1 MRPPGGPVT
10 HDVLLPVSVEVRQ
23 KEKHG
28 GVARLHDPSK
38 TLQISLGR
46 RQVAKGCLGTQ
57 RPTAAPTVPP
67 LKRFSELL
75 ARSGRTAAGFEDAP
89 SGWTRERNHGVA
101 LPTSRD
107 VRDNDRSQEFARLR
121 DSLQELTDILAL
133 QRNRESAPCREKVP
147 EEDPGWATARMKLGL
162 AYAQRDDGDRS
173 QNWEMAIAAFEDAL
187 SVLTRERDPEQ
198 WATARMNLGVAY
210 RDRLVGDRSDN
221 LKRAICA
228 IEDSLSV
235 WTRERNPEQWA
246 AARMNLG
253 IAYWECHA
261 GDRQENQERA
271 IRAFEDCLSV
281 WTSGRDPEHW
291 ATIKSNLVCRL

>member
-10 HDVLLPVSVEVRQ
+10 HDGLLPASVEVRQ

-28 GVARLHDPSK
+28 GVARLHDP
-38 TLQISLGR
+38 LQNLADLLGPQTSCER
-46 RQVAKGCLGTQ
+46 LPRD
-57 RPTAAPTVPP
+57 AAPDDSADRAATQTNLGIAGAQRANGNRSQN
-67 LKRFSELL
+67 LKL
-75 ARSGRTAAGFEDAP
+75 AIAGFEDAP
-89 SGWTRERNHGVA
+89 SGLTRERNHGVA
-101 LPTSRD
+101 LPTLRD

-121 DSLQELTDILAL
+121 DSLQELTDLL
-133 QRNRESAPCREKVP
+133 EPQRNRESAPRREKVP

-173 QNWEMAIAAFEDAL
+173 QNWEMAVAAFEDAL
-187 SVLTRERDPEQ
+187 SELTRERDPEQ

-271 IRAFEDCLSV
+271 IRAFEDVDIRPRPGAL
-281 WTSGRDPEHW
+281 GHH
-291 ATIKSNLVCRL
+291 